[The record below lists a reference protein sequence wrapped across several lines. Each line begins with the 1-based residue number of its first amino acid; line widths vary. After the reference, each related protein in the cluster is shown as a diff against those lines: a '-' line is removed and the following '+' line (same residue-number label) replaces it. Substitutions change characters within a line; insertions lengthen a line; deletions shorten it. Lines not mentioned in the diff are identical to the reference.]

1 MNLRTSVV
9 VRLVVMGILM
19 MLLLIPLGMVQSVVT
34 ERAGRRNEVA
44 QDVSA
49 TWGAAQTIAGPVLVV
64 PYRTTTTDFS
74 GKQTQ
79 TIGRASFLPDAL
91 DVQGS
96 APAETRKRGIFKVI
110 VYKAHLTMTGR
121 FARPEVTGLLRA
133 NSEPLW
139 SEATVNIGFT
149 DPRGIARRLT
159 LKWNGQ
165 DVAFAPG
172 VIDTGLFASGLHA
185 PAPFSIAGPAGPIPF
200 SLDIDLNG
208 TRDLRLL
215 PAGSETSLQLTSDW
229 AHPSF
234 IGAPLPDPRSVSDQ
248 GFRASWR
255 VPYFGRGFPAA
266 WTDGTLDREKLKGQ
280 ADASAFGVSFVQ
292 PVDLYQQT
300 ERSVK
305 YAALFIVLTFVVFF
319 LCEVM
324 RSRLLHPVQ
333 YVFVGF
339 AICVFYLLLLS
350 ISEHLGFDIAYGCAA
365 AATTLLIGT
374 YSVFALRGGKEGSIV
389 GTAVAVLY
397 GYLYLLLRL
406 EDAALL
412 AGSVG
417 LFAMLALLML
427 ATRRVNWYELRL
439 GSSESPNAL

>member
-1 MNLRTSVV
+1 
-9 VRLVVMGILM
+9 
-19 MLLLIPLGMVQSVVT
+19 
-34 ERAGRRNEVA
+34 
-44 QDVSA
+44 
-49 TWGAAQTIAGPVLVV
+49 
-64 PYRTTTTDFS
+64 
-74 GKQTQ
+74 
-79 TIGRASFLPDAL
+79 
-91 DVQGS
+91 
-96 APAETRKRGIFKVI
+96 
-110 VYKAHLTMTGR
+110 
-121 FARPEVTGLLRA
+121 
-133 NSEPLW
+133 
-139 SEATVNIGFT
+139 
-149 DPRGIARRLT
+149 
-159 LKWNGQ
+159 
-165 DVAFAPG
+165 
-172 VIDTGLFASGLHA
+172 
-185 PAPFSIAGPAGPIPF
+185 
-200 SLDIDLNG
+200 
-208 TRDLRLL
+208 
-215 PAGSETSLQLTSDW
+215 
-229 AHPSF
+229 
-234 IGAPLPDPRSVSDQ
+234 
-248 GFRASWR
+248 
-255 VPYFGRGFPAA
+255 
-266 WTDGTLDREKLKGQ
+266 
-280 ADASAFGVSFVQ
+280 
-292 PVDLYQQT
+292 
-300 ERSVK
+300 VK

-439 GSSESPNAL
+439 GSTESPNAL

>member
-1 MNLRTSVV
+1 MLRTSVV
-9 VRLVVMGILM
+9 ARLVVMGTLM
-19 MLLLIPLGMVQSVVT
+19 VLLLIPLGMVQSVVT

-49 TWGAAQTIAGPVLVV
+49 TWGGAQTISGPVLVV
-64 PYRTTTTDFS
+64 PYRTTTTES
-74 GKQTQ
+74 NGKQTQ
-79 TIGRASFLPDAL
+79 SIGYASFLPDSL
-91 DVQGS
+91 DVQGN

-121 FARPEVTGLLRA
+121 FARPQTAGLLRA

-139 SEATVNIGFT
+139 TEATINIGFT

-165 DVAFAPG
+165 DVPFAPG
-172 VIDTGLFASGLHA
+172 VIDTGLFANGLHA
-185 PAPFSIAGPAGPIPF
+185 PAQFSIAGPAGPVPF
-200 SLDIDLNG
+200 ALDIDLNG
-208 TRDLRLL
+208 TRDLRVL

-229 AHPSF
+229 PHPSF
-234 IGAPLPDPRSVSDQ
+234 VGAPLPDPRAVTDQ
-248 GFRASWR
+248 GFTASWR

-266 WTDGTLDREKLKGQ
+266 WTEGIDREKLKCQ
-280 ADASAFGVSFVQ
+280 ADAAAFGVSFVQ
-292 PVDLYQQT
+292 PVDIYQQT

-305 YAALFIVLTFVVFF
+305 YASLFIVLTFVVFF
-319 LCEVM
+319 MCEVM

-350 ISEHLGFDIAYGCAA
+350 LSEHLGFDVAYASAA
-365 AATTLLIGT
+365 TATTLLIGT
-374 YSVFALRGGKEGSIV
+374 YSVFALRGAKEGAIV
-389 GTAVAVLY
+389 GTAVAALY

-412 AGSVG
+412 AGSIG
-417 LFAMLALLML
+417 LFVMLALLML
-427 ATRRVNWYELRL
+427 ATRKVNWYELRL
-439 GSSESPNAL
+439 GAAPSPTAL